1 MTGSRTR
8 AAVRPLPVFSSKDK
22 ADEGLLNRLPT
33 RAFRNYPEGQ
43 SGIYP
48 NMDIEVGGYPGF
60 RLGFGY
66 FSGFRGIMYFRL
78 ESQSGSCIL
87 LSQHEHNTTTL

>member
-1 MTGSRTR
+1 MPFERDSCN
-8 AAVRPLPVFSSKDK
+8 VH
-22 ADEGLLNRLPT
+22 NIINIRLPT

-78 ESQSGSCIL
+78 ESQSGSGIL